1 MTKDLLSHNIIKLR
15 KALGW
20 SQEKLAQEAEVSYH
34 TIFRAESGTKP
45 KMDNLIKISSA
56 LGVSVDEL
64 LGDLKQKTQPD
75 DRASLI
81 LEIQSRINRFDMEQL
96 THVSDSLDQI
106 ESLKSNIS
114 SLSKD
119 SLKNK

>member
-20 SQEKLAQEAEVSYH
+20 SQEKLAQEADVSYH

-45 KMDNLIKISSA
+45 KMDNLIKISNA

-64 LGDLKQKTQPD
+64 LGDLKQKAQAD

-81 LEIQSRINRFDMEQL
+81 LEIQSLLN
-96 THVSDSLDQI
+96 SLDSSQLETI
-106 ESLKSNIS
+106 KLSAQNLLSLNTKNRKQV
-114 SLSKD
+114 KD
-119 SLKNK
+119 